1 MSSRMA
7 LSHHTIFSSN
17 PTKPSLHSNFLPSL
31 KLTISNNSINLI
43 RPPNPITCS
52 SSPSLK
58 IVKNPSL
65 DNHIVK
71 QNKMRFVQKLK
82 TLLLS
87 KPKHFIPI
95 RILYKCRS
103 YLSLHKPKSI
113 LSMIHRYPSIFQL
126 FTIPSHSPLSPNCEQ
141 LCVGLTEQALA
152 LSVQEQTLK
161 ASIES
166 LLANKLQKLLMLATH
181 HRLLLNKLVHL
192 GPDLGLPRNFRSCLC
207 NQYPDRFKV
216 VETSYGR
223 ALELVSWDSSL
234 AVPLETTL
242 LRDWTKD
249 LIVERPLKFKHVRLR
264 RGVNVKRKHR
274 EYLIKFQELG
284 EEVGLYREEE
294 VGGIG
299 IRPETM
305 AAEKRA
311 CGVVREVLG
320 MTMER
325 RTLVDHLTH
334 FRKDFGLPNKLRG
347 MIVRHPE
354 LFYVSMKGERDSVF
368 LLEGYDDKGGLVV
381 KDELVEAKE
390 RLMGLVRESK
400 VMRRERRN
408 FNGGCQETDVDD
420 FVAYDSGGGDHDDGG
435 CEDGF
440 EDLFVDGEEWESF
453 EDGGEEELVFDDG
466 GEVQFW
472 SAEGSIQHW

>member
-1 MSSRMA
+1 
-7 LSHHTIFSSN
+7 
-17 PTKPSLHSNFLPSL
+17 
-31 KLTISNNSINLI
+31 
-43 RPPNPITCS
+43 
-52 SSPSLK
+52 
-58 IVKNPSL
+58 
-65 DNHIVK
+65 
-71 QNKMRFVQKLK
+71 
-82 TLLLS
+82 
-87 KPKHFIPI
+87 
-95 RILYKCRS
+95 
-103 YLSLHKPKSI
+103 
-113 LSMIHRYPSIFQL
+113 MIHRYPSIFQL
-126 FTIPSHSPLSPNCEQ
+126 FRIPSDSPMSPNCEQ

-152 LSVQEQTLK
+152 LSVQESTLK

-166 LLANKLQKLLMLATH
+166 VLANKLQKLLMLSTH

-242 LRDWTKD
+242 SRDWTKD
-249 LIVERPLKFKHVRLR
+249 LIVERPLKFKHLRLR

-274 EYLIKFQELG
+274 EYLMKFQEMG
-284 EEVGLYREEE
+284 EEVGLYRPYREE
-294 VGGIG
+294 GMG

-320 MTMER
+320 MTVER

-390 RLMGLVRESK
+390 RLMGL
-400 VMRRERRN
+400 
-408 FNGGCQETDVDD
+408 
-420 FVAYDSGGGDHDDGG
+420 
-435 CEDGF
+435 
-440 EDLFVDGEEWESF
+440 SF
-453 EDGGEEELVFDDG
+453 GDGGEKELVLGD

-472 SAEGSIQHW
+472 SAHEASVGDIIVWAYPEQQSFASTNPRL